1 MLKNNKRVLIKLSG
15 EVFASNNK
23 SRIFDEKKIL
33 NYSHQI
39 AEVCDHNI
47 ETIIV
52 VGGGNIYR
60 GRENYLS
67 FLSNKMADWVGINA
81 TILNGI
87 VLKSALENKFKK
99 KVKIISFY
107 NYQTLIEKFSAN
119 KVNNYLK
126 KGYIIISVAMG
137 VPGVS
142 TDTIAANVAKN
153 LKCAMIL
160 KGTKVDGV
168 YSADPIKVKSAI
180 KYDQLSYNEAIDKKL
195 KVMDLEAFKI
205 CQKNK
210 IKIRVFNINKEG
222 NLIKAAKG
230 EEVGTIIK

>member
-1 MLKNNKRVLIKLSG
+1 MDKPERILIKLSG
-15 EVFASNNK
+15 EVFASDNK

-67 FLSNKMADWVGINA
+67 FLKDNMADWVGINA

-87 VLKSALENKFKK
+87 ILKSALENKFNKS
-99 KVKIISFY
+99 VKLISFY
-107 NYQTLIEKFSAN
+107 DYQKIIEKFSIN

-137 VPGVS
+137 QPGVS

-168 YSADPIKVKSAI
+168 YSTDPIKDKSAI
-180 KYDQLSYNEAIDKKL
+180 KYDQLSYREAIKQNF
-195 KVMDLEAFKI
+195 KVMDMEAFEI
-205 CQKNK
+205 CEKNK

-222 NLIKAAKG
+222 NLIKAAMGK
-230 EEVGTIIK
+230 EIGTIIK